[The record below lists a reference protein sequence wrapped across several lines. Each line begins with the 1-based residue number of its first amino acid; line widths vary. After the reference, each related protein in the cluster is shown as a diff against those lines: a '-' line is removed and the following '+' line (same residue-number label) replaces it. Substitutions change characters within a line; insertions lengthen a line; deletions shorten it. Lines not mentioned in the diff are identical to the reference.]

1 MRRRGAGGNN
11 RLEYITDGLVFH
23 MDGLNKGSNPNYWT
37 DTVGGLQFAYVTGV
51 TPSNNGIVFESE
63 HNPFIRSNTG
73 IDFPCRTHT
82 IEIVCSRIRGML
94 FFNSSEGQI
103 ALGMLGDT
111 LLYGVKYY
119 MAPIP
124 IVNRN
129 IPSCISICDGAAAIN
144 GVSAQGSGNVTFWSD
159 DSSNVITIGGRSLRP
174 DYNFVGTIY
183 DIRIYNRKLSIE
195 EMIYNQKIDNDRYS
209 LGILFQE

>member
-1 MRRRGAGGNN
+1 
-11 RLEYITDGLVFH
+11 
-23 MDGLNKGSNPNYWT
+23 
-37 DTVGGLQFAYVTGV
+37 
-51 TPSNNGIVFESE
+51 
-63 HNPFIRSNTG
+63 
-73 IDFPCRTHT
+73 
-82 IEIVCSRIRGML
+82 ML
-94 FFNSSEGQI
+94 FFNSLEYQI

-111 LLYGVKYY
+111 LLYGVRNS
-119 MAPIP
+119 MEPIP

-144 GVSAQGSGNVTFWSD
+144 GVSAQGSGTVTFWSG
-159 DSSNVITIGGRSLRP
+159 DSSNVITIGGRSLRT
-174 DYNFVGTIY
+174 DYKFVGTIY